1 MKPAPLK
8 DSCFVR
14 VQVLNKDVDLYAKKD
29 VAAAVAWLKAALW
42 KSAGGKPRQTGKT
55 ILQILSVNM
64 VKKVEELIDAAF
76 PDVIDGNKQEV

>member
-1 MKPAPLK
+1 K
-8 DSCFVR
+8 SE
-14 VQVLNKDVDLYAKKD
+14 